1 MEPMRYKDFV
11 WPHNPRIYTIDFVR
25 QTALQKIPMGEYSLQ
40 DLGRSC
46 REMRGEGEFY
56 GPAAYDTFKAL
67 ATVFCQGGP
76 GVLIHPV
83 WQTANA
89 YFTQLQLRQEPR
101 RDYVAYRFTFRETLE
116 PETALRPVE
125 PGPTRPPEARYHT
138 ARAGESFWHIAARYD
153 LSYEQ
158 LMALNPGLR
167 NPNLVLAGEQVRVA

>member
-1 MEPMRYKDFV
+1 MEAMRYKNFV
-11 WPHNPRIYTIDFVR
+11 WPHNPRSYRIQFVR
-25 QTALQKIPMGEYSLQ
+25 QTALQKIPMGEYNLQ

-56 GPAAYDTFKAL
+56 GPEAYDTFKEL
-67 ATVFCQGGP
+67 ASVFCQSGP

-89 YFTQLQLRQEPR
+89 YFTELELRQEPR
-101 RDYVAYRFTFRETLE
+101 RDYVAYQFAFRETLE
-116 PETALRPVE
+116 PESSLKLVE
-125 PGPTRPPEARYHT
+125 TGEETDAGARYH
-138 ARAGESFWHIAARYD
+138 RVQSGETFWHIAANYD

-167 NPNLVLAGEQVRVA
+167 NPNLMLAGEQVRVA